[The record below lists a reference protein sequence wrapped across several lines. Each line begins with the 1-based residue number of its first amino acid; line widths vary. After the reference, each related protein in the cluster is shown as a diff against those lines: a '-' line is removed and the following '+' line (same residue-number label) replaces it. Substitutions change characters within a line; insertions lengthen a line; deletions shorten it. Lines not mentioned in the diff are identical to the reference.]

1 MKAAT
6 QRRMTPMLALLAL
19 AFAAVLAILLLGV
32 GEGVRWS
39 PPHAPASLP
48 PGGSAAALPPPQP
61 LEQFAL
67 VWQKPL
73 FSPDRRPSAV
83 ADAQGAVGDLALT
96 GVIITPGLRMVLA
109 HDKSN
114 NRDLQI
120 VEGKSTP
127 DGRWTLVEVHPR
139 AAVFDAPDGRIELKL
154 PAGAPF
160 EKTGPHDMQPG
171 AAEMQRHEGTSLGGD
186 DDDAP
191 EDDPNPPQSPRMG
204 LSPNAGRAQ
213 RPRQTQAQ
221 LQAERIRQLN
231 AVIQKRRAEQAA
243 SNPQGAR

>member
-1 MKAAT
+1 
-6 QRRMTPMLALLAL
+6 MLALVA
-19 AFAAVLAILLLGV
+19 AVFAAVLAALLLGA
-32 GEGVRWS
+32 GQGVRWNK
-39 PPHAPASLP
+39 PHAAATSLAPA
-48 PGGSAAALPPPQP
+48 GKAAALPPPRP
-61 LEQFAL
+61 LDEFAL

-83 ADAQGAVGDLALT
+83 ADADGAVGDLALT
-96 GVIITPGLRMVLA
+96 GVIITRDLRMVLA

-114 NRDLQI
+114 NRDLQL

-139 AAVFDAPDGRIELKL
+139 SAVFDAPDGRVELKL

-160 EKTGPHDMQPG
+160 DKTGPDGPGTPPPG
-171 AAEMQRHEGTSLGGD
+171 AAEMRHEGGLGGEDETQD
-186 DDDAP
+186 DDTT
-191 EDDPNPPQSPRMG
+191 NPPPSPRMG

-213 RPRQTQAQ
+213 RPRQTQTQ

-231 AVIQKRRAEQAA
+231 AVIQKRRAEQAD
-243 SNPQGAR
+243 STRQGVR